1 MTQNATPDLGIFDVE
16 LALRQARTYL
26 AFADQVRTVTDHL
39 GQAAAD
45 HDDWGTALQQ
55 HFAQLKIALA
65 QSAENPQLNPELAK
79 MWMLTADTWQSA
91 ATALGVA
98 VDQTPGSFP
107 QTAAWSAYQQTQSAY
122 FAQLRGAALR
132 ALDLMEQ
139 RLAQT
144 EAITINSLRDLYDLW
159 VECNEETYG
168 EMLRSTEYAQL
179 NGALFNALLRCCV
192 PTEQPEK
199 PAC

>member
-1 MTQNATPDLGIFDVE
+1 MAKYTIPEPGIFDVE

-26 AFADQVRTVTDHL
+26 AFADQVRSVTDHL

-45 HDDWGTALQQ
+45 NTQWGVALQQ
-55 HFAQLKIALA
+55 HFAQLKTALTAAA
-65 QSAENPQLNPELAK
+65 QNPQLNPELAK

-91 ATALGVA
+91 ATALGIA

-107 QTAAWSAYQQTQSAY
+107 HPAEWSAYQQTQSAY
-122 FAQLRGAALR
+122 FEQLRAAALR

-139 RLAQT
+139 RIAQA
-144 EAITINSLRDLYDLW
+144 EAISINSLRDLYDLW

-179 NGALFNALLRCCV
+179 NGAMFNALLRCCL
-192 PTEQPEK
+192 
-199 PAC
+199 PAEGLA